1 MPQWEVLTSWIITA
15 HSSLYDQNTFSKTVA
30 QTFVSLHLYGYGTV
44 LATIQKIFTTDGR
57 RPRSITRCYNGSGVD
72 SMYMTTEGM
81 EVQFCP
87 RYEGQLNHMAESTP
101 PPPHPVPS
109 LVHPHDTHH
118 YSTDGLKRTG

>member
-1 MPQWEVLTSWIITA
+1 M
-15 HSSLYDQNTFSKTVA
+15 VA

-44 LATIQKIFTTDGR
+44 LATIQKIITTDGR
-57 RPRSITRCYNGSGVD
+57 RPRSTTRFYNGFGVD

-81 EVQFCP
+81 EVQLLP

-101 PPPHPVPS
+101 PPSGSFP
-109 LVHPHDTHH
+109 VHPHDTHH